1 MRGILPGP
9 LARLTGSR
17 RAARSRLRD
26 VLMADRAA
34 RDAERERD
42 RPRPRPAE
50 PERRRPEPEVVEPEI
65 VRGPRFDEE
74 PRGPKRN
81 RPLQAIYRLPIH
93 CAGGRSLSDS
103 DRFAC
108 VARSDAKHGVEAAV
122 YAMVQLLPDDDW
134 FLDPDRFPEGRW
146 CEMPVSAGVTCR
158 VMRRGFDLAVKNP
171 PRGAEPGHYRRL

>member
-26 VLMADRAA
+26 VLLADRAA
-34 RDAERERD
+34 REAEREREL
-42 RPRPRPAE
+42 PRPRPVE
-50 PERRRPEPEVVEPEI
+50 PGRRRPEPEVVEPEI

-81 RPLQAIYRLPIH
+81 RPLQAVYHLPGYGDRI
-93 CAGGRSLSDS
+93 AG
-103 DRFAC
+103 
-108 VARSDAKHGVEAAV
+108 VARSDPRHGVEAAV
-122 YAMVQLLPDDDW
+122 YAMVQLLPEDEW
-134 FLDPDRFPEGRW
+134 FLDPDRFPESRW